1 MHADGATWTLLALF
15 YKKDGFLRSRYIVR
29 SIYEQGFPHIMNQ
42 IKSINRI
49 NDRELENGILDTEN
63 SWHNEYKDQA
73 YIYIGGLNKDLTEGD
88 ILTVFSQFG
97 VPVDIVLMRDNQTGE
112 SRGFA
117 YLKYEDQRST
127 ILAIDNLNGIKLG
140 GRYIRV
146 DHAFFEPRSDI
157 EEYRRVVKEELD
169 RDIAIKR
176 EDPPVEAKGK

>member
-1 MHADGATWTLLALF
+1 
-15 YKKDGFLRSRYIVR
+15 
-29 SIYEQGFPHIMNQ
+29 
-42 IKSINRI
+42 
-49 NDRELENGILDTEN
+49 
-63 SWHNEYKDQA
+63 
-73 YIYIGGLNKDLTEGD
+73 
-88 ILTVFSQFG
+88 
-97 VPVDIVLMRDNQTGE
+97 MRDSQTGE

-140 GRYIRV
+140 GRHIRV

-176 EDPPVEAKGK
+176 EDSPADAKEK